1 MKRFTRQLTAEYQ
14 PNQQMTRL
22 KTIHQESTMENQIV
36 RKIGR
41 AVASALIRLGAL
53 RRLSALAGIIVK
65 LRNRFFPIVIATAPL
80 RARLMI

>member
-1 MKRFTRQLTAEYQ
+1 MGFSLE
-14 PNQQMTRL
+14 
-22 KTIHQESTMENQIV
+22 
-36 RKIGR
+36 KIER